1 MSKELIRLR
10 NIRMAFDDEVV
21 LNDLNLYINDKEFLT
36 LLGPSGCG
44 KTTTLRI
51 IGGFTTPVSGDV
63 LFNGVRIN
71 DVPPY
76 RRQIN
81 TVFQKYALFPHLT
94 GLLNYKVKSYGTT
107 DIVATPEA
115 YLSRTKPTL
124 LISFG
129 RSGNSPESIGAV
141 DAAEAVCDNLYHLFV
156 TCNKDG
162 ALSKRA
168 ETTEHCYAINLTPE
182 THDQSFAMTSSF
194 SNMYLATYL
203 CFHLNELDKVVEEV
217 RKIAAAGQNF
227 LDNQYSIPQGIVD
240 GYDFNRIVY
249 LGSNTLKGTSQE
261 SALKMLELTAG
272 RVVTM
277 YDTPLGFRHGPKS
290 IIDDNTLTVVYLSD
304 DAYTRQYEVDLI
316 KEMSGQRKGNKIVAV
331 MSKADEAVAALVDYT
346 VVFGLEEAHESVQL
360 GLCDILFAQTLAV
373 LKSLSLSITPDNPCP
388 TGEVNRVVKG
398 VTLYP
403 YTRK

>member
-1 MSKELIRLR
+1 MSSIFGITEEKMQETSSNWTVKEIYQQP
-10 NIRMAFDDEVV
+10 ATWE
-21 LNDLNLYINDKEFLT
+21 
-36 LLGPSGCG
+36 
-44 KTTTLRI
+44 KTC
-51 IGGFTTPVSGDV
+51 
-63 LFNGVRIN
+63 
-71 DVPPY
+71 
-76 RRQIN
+76 RQIEEHKDEI
-81 TVFQKYALFPHLT
+81 QKFIDQVITQEDFDVILTGAGTSEFVGNALFPHLT

-141 DAAEAVCDNLYHLFV
+141 DAAESVCDNLYHLFV

-168 ETTEHCYAINLTPE
+168 ESTEHCYAINLTPE

-203 CFHLNELDKVVEEV
+203 CFHLNELDKVVAEV

-227 LDNQYSIPQGIVD
+227 LDNQYSIPQTIVNE
-240 GYDFNRIVY
+240 YDFNRIVY

-304 DAYTRQYEVDLI
+304 DAYTRQYEIDLI

-331 MSKADEAVAALVDYT
+331 MSRTDEAVAALVDYT
-346 VVFGLEEAHESVQL
+346 VVFGLDEAHENVQL
-360 GLCDILFAQTLAV
+360 GLDYILFAQTLAV

>member
-1 MSKELIRLR
+1 MSTIFDITEEKMNETSSTWTVKEIYQQP
-10 NIRMAFDDEVV
+10 ATWE
-21 LNDLNLYINDKEFLT
+21 
-36 LLGPSGCG
+36 
-44 KTTTLRI
+44 KTC
-51 IGGFTTPVSGDV
+51 
-63 LFNGVRIN
+63 
-71 DVPPY
+71 
-76 RRQIN
+76 RQIMEHKDEI
-81 TVFQKYALFPHLT
+81 QKFIDQVITKDDFDVILTGAGTSEFVGNALFPHLT
-94 GLLNYKVKSYGTT
+94 RLLNYKAKSYGTT

-141 DAAEAVCDNLYHLFV
+141 DAAESVCDNLYHLFV

-168 ETTEHCYAINLTPE
+168 ETTDHCYAINLTPE

-194 SNMYLATYL
+194 SNIYLATYL
-203 CFHLNELDKVVEEV
+203 CFHLNELDKVVDEV
-217 RKIAAAGQNF
+217 RKIAAAGQSF
-227 LDNQYSIPQGIVD
+227 LDNKYSIPQTIVNE
-240 GYDFNRIVY
+240 YDFNRIVY

-331 MSKADEAVAALVDYT
+331 MNKADDAVAALVDYT
-346 VVFGLEEAHESVQL
+346 VTFDLEETHENVQL
-360 GLCDILFAQTLAV
+360 GLDYILFAQTLAV
-373 LKSLSLSITPDNPCP
+373 LKSLSMSITPDNPCP

>member
-1 MSKELIRLR
+1 MSSIFGITEEKMQETSSNWTVKEIYQQP
-10 NIRMAFDDEVV
+10 ATWE
-21 LNDLNLYINDKEFLT
+21 
-36 LLGPSGCG
+36 
-44 KTTTLRI
+44 KTC
-51 IGGFTTPVSGDV
+51 
-63 LFNGVRIN
+63 
-71 DVPPY
+71 
-76 RRQIN
+76 RQIEEHKDEI
-81 TVFQKYALFPHLT
+81 QKFIDQVITQEDFDVILTGAGTSEFVGNALFPHLT

-141 DAAEAVCDNLYHLFV
+141 DAAESVCDNLYHLFV

-168 ETTEHCYAINLTPE
+168 ESTEHCYAINLTPE

-203 CFHLNELDKVVEEV
+203 CFHLNELDKVVAEV

-227 LDNQYSIPQGIVD
+227 LDNQYSIPQTIVN

-304 DAYTRQYEVDLI
+304 DAYTRQYEIDLI
-316 KEMSGQRKGNKIVAV
+316 KEMSGQRKGNRIVAV
-331 MSKADEAVAALVDYT
+331 MSKTDEAVAALVDYT
-346 VVFGLEEAHESVQL
+346 VVFGLEENHENVQL
-360 GLCDILFAQTLAV
+360 GLDYILFAQTLAV